1 VKLPSGALGAGALAF
16 TSRGLRDILP
26 FPFPPFSFTCFF
38 FFPFFDM
45 AAEKGAELQQTTLT
59 HKQRKAFLGT
69 FSLTDFDLFIYNI

>member
-1 VKLPSGALGAGALAF
+1 
-16 TSRGLRDILP
+16 
-26 FPFPPFSFTCFF
+26 
-38 FFPFFDM
+38 M